1 MKNKPESVDIFNEDD
16 FPISAVRM
24 SIMNGTGVDV
34 EELKTKPIVAVVN
47 SQTEFNPGHMHLS
60 SLASRVK
67 EGILAEGGVPFEINV
82 PAPCDGIAMGHTGM
96 RFVLAQ
102 RDLIADIVETH
113 LRSMRFDGMVLIA
126 SCDKIVPGMIMAAA
140 RLDIATTFI
149 TGGPGAM
156 QIRYSACMKGSVDHK
171 SYDNLLDKLN
181 TATCATCCACE
192 IMGTANTFQCL
203 TEAIGLSLPGSS
215 NVPAYHSEKLVFA
228 RKAGKRVVQMIAEGI
243 SAGDIL
249 TKEAVENA
257 LVIDL
262 AIGGSTNATLHLPAI
277 AHEIGFNLPLKRFN
291 DFNKKIPTLC
301 SIAPN
306 GPHGVQDLYIAGGIP
321 AVMKMLKEDL
331 HTEALTAS
339 GKTIGEIADEAVVKD
354 SIVIPERKNAYQPEG
369 GTVVLTGNLA
379 PDGAVVKQSAVKAEM
394 KIFTG
399 KARVFETEKACLDA
413 ISQQIVEDG
422 EVLVIRNVGPK
433 GGPGMPEMLAAT
445 MAIELHGYKRVALVT
460 DGRFSGATAGPCVGH
475 VSPEAAVGGII
486 AVLQDGDDITID
498 IPNRKIETSVS
509 EEILD
514 QRLANHKLVK
524 PEIPK
529 GYMRRY
535 VKHVSSASK
544 GAVLG

>member
-1 MKNKPESVDIFNEDD
+1 MKNKPVSVDIFNEDD

-24 SIMNGTGVDV
+24 SIMKGTGVDV
-34 EELKTKPIVAVVN
+34 EELKGKPIIAVVN
-47 SQTEFNPGHMHLS
+47 SHTEFNPGHMHLS

-96 RFVLAQ
+96 KFVLAQ

-126 SCDKIVPGMIMAAA
+126 SCDKIVPGMVMAAA

-156 QIRYSACMKGSVDHK
+156 QIRYSTGMQGSVDHK
-171 SYDNLLDKLN
+171 SYDDLLDKLN
-181 TATCATCCACE
+181 TATCATCGACE

-203 TEAIGLSLPGSS
+203 TEALGLSLPGSS
-215 NVPAYHSEKLVFA
+215 NVPAYHSEKLSFA
-228 RKAGKRVVQMIAEGI
+228 RKAGRRVVQMISEGVT
-243 SAGDIL
+243 AGDIL
-249 TKEAVENA
+249 TQEAVENA
-257 LVIDL
+257 IVIDL

-277 AHEIGFNLPLKRFN
+277 AHEIGFELPLTRFN

-306 GPHGVQDLYIAGGIP
+306 GPHGVQDLYVAGGIP
-321 AVMKMLKEDL
+321 AVMKRLKEDL
-331 HTEALTAS
+331 HTDAITAS
-339 GKTIGEIADEAVVKD
+339 GKTIGEIADEAEVKD
-354 SIVIPERKNAYQPEG
+354 PVVIPERENAYQPEG

-379 PDGAVVKQSAVKAEM
+379 PDGAVVKQSAVQADM
-394 KIFTG
+394 KTFTG

-413 ISQQIVEDG
+413 ISDKTVQDG
-422 EVLVIRNVGPK
+422 DVIVIRNVGPK

-475 VSPEAAVGGII
+475 VSPEAAVGGVI
-486 AVLQDGDDITID
+486 AILKNGDDITID
-498 IPNRKIETSVS
+498 IPNRKIETAVS
-509 EEILD
+509 KKEID
-514 QRLANHKLVK
+514 QRLAKHKLFK

-535 VKHVSSASK
+535 AKYVSSAAN
-544 GAVLG
+544 GAVMG